1 MDSSAPINF
10 ILNTKIMVQIEICSE
25 DLAEHIDTR
34 QLRQIFSK
42 GFVAQDVAKKSTPT
56 SKIFFEGELKMRS
69 GFFFKKKIF
78 VRLIVGEPSMY
89 WIDFTKI

>member
-1 MDSSAPINF
+1 MNYSALIDF
-10 ILNTKIMVQIEICSE
+10 ILETKIMVQIEICTE

-42 GFVAQDVAKKSTPT
+42 GFVARDVAKKSTPT
-56 SKIFFEGELKMRS
+56 SKIFFEGELNMKS
-69 GFFFKKKIF
+69 GFFVKKKIF

-89 WIDFTKI
+89 WIEFTKV